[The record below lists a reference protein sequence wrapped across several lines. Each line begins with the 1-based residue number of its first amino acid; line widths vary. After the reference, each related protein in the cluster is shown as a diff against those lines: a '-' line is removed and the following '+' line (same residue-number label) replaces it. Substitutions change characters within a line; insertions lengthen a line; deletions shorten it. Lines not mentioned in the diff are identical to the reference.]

1 MSDLNHA
8 LQSKVTLKGN
18 VCNIAKCKTKIVL
31 AVKEVDRTLIIA
43 CHRYSTGDLAGH
55 IDSVYLPASDD
66 ILN

>member
-1 MSDLNHA
+1 MFAILRN
-8 LQSKVTLKGN
+8 
-18 VCNIAKCKTKIVL
+18 AKQKNVL

-43 CHRYSTGDLAGH
+43 CHGYSTGELAGH